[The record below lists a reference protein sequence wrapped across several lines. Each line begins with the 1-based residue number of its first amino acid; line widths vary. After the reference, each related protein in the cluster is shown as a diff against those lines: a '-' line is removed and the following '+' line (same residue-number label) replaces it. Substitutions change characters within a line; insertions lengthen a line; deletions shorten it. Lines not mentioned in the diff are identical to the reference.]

1 MGRHQRQRNS
11 PAAVRSRPCSSASSS
26 QPRAAS
32 RAGGRRARK
41 AQARRLSGGMLSVDC
56 EIIFANS
63 KSPDSSMLPNSAPTT
78 TMAMA
83 TRSSSPAHEG
93 LPRPAV
99 EAPAGSGS
107 PPASSAPAAGG
118 RPKAGS
124 KCRAKAT
131 ATPTKKA
138 GQRMDK
144 VWPRRPKV
152 NRSMRPLLATAATNK
167 KPSSSHAILLPV
179 KVRQSPPL
187 PEEDGTPGLE
197 SMDRNT
203 WGTSSAWLSQDI
215 RWRINISKGA
225 PTT

>member
-1 MGRHQRQRNS
+1 MGRHQRQRSS
-11 PAAVRSRPCSSASSS
+11 PADVRSRPCSSASSS

-63 KSPDSSMLPNSAPTT
+63 KSPDSSMLPSSAPTT

-83 TRSSSPAHEG
+83 TRSSSRAHEREG
-93 LPRPAV
+93 LPRPTA

-124 KCRAKAT
+124 KCKAKAT

-138 GQRMDK
+138 GQRMDM
-144 VWPRRPKV
+144 VWPRRLKV
-152 NRSMRPLLATAATNK
+152 NRSMSALLATATTNK

-179 KVRQSPPL
+179 NVRQSPL
-187 PEEDGTPGLE
+187 LSEWDGAPRLE

-203 WGTSSAWLSQDI
+203 
-215 RWRINISKGA
+215 
-225 PTT
+225 